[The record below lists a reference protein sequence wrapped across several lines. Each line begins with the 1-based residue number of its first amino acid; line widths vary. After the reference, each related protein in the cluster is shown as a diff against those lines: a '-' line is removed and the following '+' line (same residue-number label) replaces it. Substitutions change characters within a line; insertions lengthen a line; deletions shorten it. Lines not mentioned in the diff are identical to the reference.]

1 MLKRRLEA
9 KNNAQLTRTIFI
21 LDNASWHHNKELMN
35 EVKSWGVSILFLP
48 PSSSDLNP
56 IGKCQDTKSPQGIT
70 QGNVPYKE
78 IRLVVPILKKKMMF

>member
-9 KNNAQLTRTIFI
+9 KKNARLTKTVFVV
-21 LDNASWHHNKELMN
+21 DNASWHHNKELMD

-56 IGKCQDTKSPQGIT
+56 IGKYLYSYTIEKPLEQLT
-70 QGNVPYKE
+70 VE
-78 IRLVVPILKKKMMF
+78 V